1 MGVSFQDGE
10 TDQSYRNR
18 GQLDKICDHWD
29 DSQLSS
35 FTHCHDWFRSSAH
48 ASGTIPFLLFFLWIA
63 SDASVVKSGHQ
74 QWDRKK
80 KVCSKNLQ
88 HFLCKHNLWHSA
100 VFFWNSVCLQCI
112 NMVLQHNVYT
122 RSNPPSYHCR
132 LRHAKRPIWK
142 QPWKRK
148 KKVQVSFTKTLILC
162 TFFLFLRFFLLSS
175 PFLSFSKH
183 ML

>member
-10 TDQSYRNR
+10 TDQSYRHR
-18 GQLDKICDHWD
+18 GQSDKIFDHWD

-35 FTHCHDWFRSSAH
+35 FSHCHDWFWSSAH
-48 ASGTIPFLLFFLWIA
+48 VSGTIPFLLFFLWIA

-100 VFFWNSVCLQCI
+100 IFWNSVCLQCI

-142 QPWKRK
+142 GK

-162 TFFLFLRFFLLSS
+162 TFFSFSAFFSYFFSISFFL
-175 PFLSFSKH
+175 
-183 ML
+183 

>member
-10 TDQSYRNR
+10 IDQSYRHR
-18 GQLDKICDHWD
+18 GQSEKNCDHWD

-35 FTHCHDWFRSSAH
+35 FTHSHDCFWSSRH
-48 ASGTIPFLLFFLWIA
+48 ASGTIPFLLFFSWIA
-63 SDASVVKSGHQ
+63 SDASEVKSGHQ

-100 VFFWNSVCLQCI
+100 IFWNSVGLQCI
-112 NMVLQHNVYT
+112 KMVLQHNVYT
-122 RSNPPSYHCR
+122 RSNPPSYHYR
-132 LRHAKRPIWK
+132 LRHAKRPIRK
-142 QPWKRK
+142 QPRKRK

-162 TFFLFLRFFLLSS
+162 TFFLFLHFFSFSSFFSISFFL
-175 PFLSFSKH
+175 
-183 ML
+183 